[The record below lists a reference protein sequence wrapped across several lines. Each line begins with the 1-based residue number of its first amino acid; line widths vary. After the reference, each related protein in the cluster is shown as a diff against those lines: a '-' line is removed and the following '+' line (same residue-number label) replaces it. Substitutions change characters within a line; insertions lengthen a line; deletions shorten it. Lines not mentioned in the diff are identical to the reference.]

1 MSRLLA
7 TLFLVLAAGA
17 ARAAPAPSW
26 TVDKAASQIR
36 FVSSYEG
43 TAFSGGFSR
52 WDAAI
57 RFDPANLAGSSVT
70 ASIDVGSVATG
81 DQDRDQALPTDTF
94 LAAARFPRASFTAH
108 AFKALGHG
116 RYEAIGALSLRGV
129 TKPLTLPFTLAING
143 GEARM
148 NAAIGLDRLAFG
160 VGQKEWR
167 STATVPAQV
176 QVTIAITARRR

>member
-1 MSRLLA
+1 MTRFALALALSLLA
-7 TLFLVLAAGA
+7 GGAG
-17 ARAAPAPSW
+17 AAPAPVW
-26 TVDKAASQIR
+26 TLDKAASQIR
-36 FVSSYEG
+36 FSSSYDG
-43 TAFSGGFSR
+43 APFSGGFSR

-57 RFDPANLAGSSVT
+57 RFDPANLAGSSVS
-70 ASIDVGSVATG
+70 ASIDVASVATG

-94 LAAARFPRASFTAH
+94 LAAARFPRATFTAH

-116 RYEAIGALSLRGV
+116 RYEAIGRLSLRGV
-129 TKPLTLPFTLAING
+129 SKPLTLPFTLAIKA

-176 QVTIAITARRR
+176 AVTIALTARRR